1 MASSQG
7 TGRRSPP
14 APAKIHH
21 FEKRVTPAKDDP
33 RGRDTGRVTLELER
47 PTLPEFSLQQPTRA
61 SEEPVRSKAR
71 REPTP
76 TPRGK
81 SRAGSAAP
89 EADARAPRKS
99 GGASTSRKAAAERQ
113 APAGSLAERLSTS
126 RSLVSEGR
134 FDEARVILERLV
146 RLGVASGPVHSEL
159 GAIYMAQGSIERAL
173 ERFDEALHLEPMDF
187 YARVCR
193 GEVRLWRGDL
203 RLAREDLQ
211 RVLDMGTAGSPLV
224 ERAQQLLQRA
234 DASGGRKRH

>member
-1 MASSQG
+1 V
-7 TGRRSPP
+7 
-14 APAKIHH
+14 KIHH

-33 RGRDTGRVTLELER
+33 RGGRDTGRVTLELER

-71 REPTP
+71 RESTP

-89 EADARAPRKS
+89 EADARASRKAR
-99 GGASTSRKAAAERQ
+99 GASTSRKAASEQQ
-113 APAGSLAERLSTS
+113 APAGSLAERLGTA